1 MSTQAAGQGGIVG
14 SGPAGNAA
22 FPSWEF
28 VAVEWIGNAAA
39 QVAAVYGQGDID
51 FNFRQ
56 CIFRS
61 NVVYSLGGAIS
72 VLGSSVSRL
81 LVEDSTFQANAVRAS
96 GAGTSDVDVTL
107 RLNSKTRI
115 LSRSAYTR
123 R

>member
-1 MSTQAAGQGGIVG
+1 M
-14 SGPAGNAA
+14 
-22 FPSWEF
+22 
-28 VAVEWIGNAAA
+28 
-39 QVAAVYGQGDID
+39 YGQGDID
-51 FNFRQ
+51 FSFRQ

-61 NVVYSLGGAIS
+61 NVVYLLGGAIS

-107 RLNSKTRI
+107 RLNSTTRI
-115 LSRSAYTR
+115 LSRSAYSR